1 MRTTKYIYLN
11 PSDVQN
17 FVHAAEHC
25 DFDID
30 IANDRYGRYVVDAKS
45 FLGVMGL
52 DLRGR
57 LAVSYNGYDEA
68 FEQFLNSSQMAV

>member
-1 MRTTKYIYLN
+1 MRTTKYIYLK

-68 FEQFLNSSQMAV
+68 FEQFLNSRQMAV

>member
-1 MRTTKYIYLN
+1 MSTTRYIYLN
-11 PSDVQN
+11 ATDVQS
-17 FVHAAEHC
+17 FVHAVEHC

-30 IANDRYGRYVVDAKS
+30 VANDRYGRYVVDAKS

-57 LAVSYNGYDEA
+57 LAVSYNGYDEE
-68 FEQFLNSSQMAV
+68 FERYLNSRQMAV

>member
-30 IANDRYGRYVVDAKS
+30 IANDRYGRYVVDA
-45 FLGVMGL
+45 
-52 DLRGR
+52 
-57 LAVSYNGYDEA
+57 
-68 FEQFLNSSQMAV
+68 

>member
-30 IANDRYGRYVVDAKS
+30 IANDRYGRYVVDDQIRVPPD
-45 FLGVMGL
+45 GGG
-52 DLRGR
+52 DWI
-57 LAVSYNGYDEA
+57 
-68 FEQFLNSSQMAV
+68 

>member
-30 IANDRYGRYVVDAKS
+30 ISYNRYVVDAKS
-45 FLGVMGL
+45 FLGVYGL
-52 DLRGR
+52 DFTKVLT
-57 LAVSYNGYDEA
+57 VHYDGYDEELERLLTNLA
-68 FEQFLNSSQMAV
+68 IAC